1 MAPIAR
7 FGPLKIWQQKYFVK
21 HSEPGLGC
29 FLNPFCSEDLK
40 ISEEGGVSIGS
51 TGCAAHSSEEEAQE
65 EEKTYFDE

>member
-40 ISEEGGVSIGS
+40 ISEEGYYYNMFFMDENLVPI
-51 TGCAAHSSEEEAQE
+51 TDAR
-65 EEKTYFDE
+65 EKRAG